1 MENIIVEEIRDEC
14 FNVLICDQD
23 LDDVILTLQQI
34 KKKYPQYLRIEIKR
48 IDCEYEAFVGTRL
61 KTESE
66 LMEEKNQT
74 IESKKQ
80 MIENLEKFLLQ
91 EKESL
96 NKLIS

>member
-48 IDCEYEAFVGTRL
+48 IDYEYDAFVGTRL